1 MSENIEN
8 KNQLEE
14 KKQKE
19 PKTFS
24 VKKLPGIFRKS
35 YTEKAFNKKIIKKLY
50 VESDKELIK
59 SLFTEKKLVGKKKI
73 EKISIKKDLV
83 FQKKDLVQL
92 KELAKEIRKN
102 KGRVKFVPLI
112 AVAGFITAL
121 VLVVMTFKN
130 PIAKKLIKAG
140 CESVFGAKTD
150 IKSVN
155 VELLGISIK
164 VNGIAIGNK
173 NSENYMKNLF
183 EAEKITVDMNFT
195 QALRGKV
202 IINDVSVTGMKFNT
216 DRKTS
221 CYIPISK
228 TDKDEKSLKDS
239 AFMKSV
245 ASRSN
250 QAIDELKNQ
259 ATMTLGGSNA
269 DEIVA
274 NIQSKLQTP
283 IVAKK
288 VQEDVQ
294 NLVTKWQQKPT
305 ELKSKIDDFSTNV
318 KEFQELDLE
327 VLKSNPMKLK
337 EYLEKINSTI
347 KKGNELKTDF
357 ESVAKEVKT
366 DADSTKTMATD
377 VANAVKA
384 DKKLAEDMVGNISN
398 SVKDSKKI
406 FTHALDAVGYDML
419 GKYYPYAQQG
429 INYALEMKRTS
440 NAESKNEK
448 PKEEKKTAT
457 RLKGTT
463 FWYSKELPSLWI
475 KNVSASGYTENDGS
489 KGFSGAIKNIT
500 SDQNLINK
508 PTTIEAMFDVKEIN
522 HSGNIILDVRKSAS
536 DLIAINYVGKGFEA
550 KIDGNKIAK
559 ASGIPS
565 IDGKATL
572 TLKGSGGEIGFSAGG
587 KVELNPLIL
596 TTDGF
601 ANETVTKYYKQ
612 ALDSIKNL
620 SIGYDVSY
628 SEEAGVDLTLNGN
641 FADQFMNA
649 LKTVIASIGKDAKEL
664 AFKKLNEQINS
675 YDNEVTAKIKNFLG
689 IEGDINEQ
697 NANLDTVRKALEA
710 KKSEIEKQINGK
722 IDEAKEKAKVEVEAK
737 KKEAED
743 KAKAEIEA
751 KKKDAENKAKEEI
764 GNKLKGLKLF

>member
-8 KNQLEE
+8 

-35 YTEKAFNKKIIKKLY
+35 YTEKAFNKKILKKLY

-155 VELLGISIK
+155 VELLGISIR
-164 VNGIAIGNK
+164 VNEIAIGNK

-195 QALRGKV
+195 QALRGKA
-202 IINDVSVTGMKFNT
+202 IINDVSVTGMKFGT

-221 CYIPISK
+221 CYLPSA
-228 TDKDEKSLKDS
+228 EKEKKSFKDS
-239 AFMKSV
+239 AFMQSV
-245 ASRSN
+245 ANRSN

-259 ATMTLGGSNA
+259 ATMTLGGSSA
-269 DEIVA
+269 DEIVE

-288 VQEDVQ
+288 VQDDVQ
-294 NLVTKWQQKPT
+294 NLVTKWQQKPN
-305 ELKSKIDDFSTNV
+305 ELKSKVDDFSTNV

-347 KKGNELKTDF
+347 KKGNELKSDF

-429 INYALEMKRTS
+429 INYALEMKNS
-440 NAESKNEK
+440 SDSQSKK
-448 PKEEKKTAT
+448 PKKEKEEKKTIQ

-463 FWYSKELPSLWI
+463 FWYSKEFPGLWI

-508 PTTIEAMFDVKEIN
+508 PTTLEAKFDVKEVN
-522 HSGNIILDVRKSAS
+522 HSGNVIIDVRKSAT
-536 DLIAINYVGKGFEA
+536 DLISMNYVGKGFSA

-664 AFKKLNEQINS
+664 AFKKLNEQINN

-697 NANLDTVRKALEA
+697 NTNLDSIRNALE
-710 KKSEIEKQINGK
+710 KRKSEIENKISGK
-722 IDEAKEKAKVEVEAK
+722 IDETKEKVKADAEAK

-751 KKKDAENKAKEEI
+751 KKKEAENKAKEEI

>member
-8 KNQLEE
+8 

-35 YTEKAFNKKIIKKLY
+35 YTEKAFNKKILKKLY

-183 EAEKITVDMNFT
+183 EADLITIDMNFT
-195 QALRGKV
+195 QALRGKA
-202 IINDVSVTGMKFNT
+202 IINDVSVTGMKFGT

-221 CYIPISK
+221 CYLPSA
-228 TDKDEKSLKDS
+228 EKEKKSFKDS

-245 ASRSN
+245 ANRSN

-259 ATMTLGGSNA
+259 ATMTLGGSSA
-269 DEIVA
+269 DEIVE

-347 KKGNELKTDF
+347 KKGNELKSDF

-429 INYALEMKRTS
+429 INYALEMKNS
-440 NAESKNEK
+440 SDSQSKK
-448 PKEEKKTAT
+448 PKKEKEEKKTIQ

-463 FWYSKELPSLWI
+463 FWYSKEFPGLWI

-508 PTTIEAMFDVKEIN
+508 PTTLEAKFDVKEVN
-522 HSGNIILDVRKSAS
+522 HSGNVIIDVRKSAT
-536 DLIAINYVGKGFEA
+536 DLISMNYVGKGFSA

-664 AFKKLNEQINS
+664 AFKKLNEQINN

-697 NANLDTVRKALEA
+697 NTNLDSIRNALE
-710 KKSEIEKQINGK
+710 KRKSEIENKISGK
-722 IDEAKEKAKVEVEAK
+722 IDETKEKVKADAEAK

-751 KKKDAENKAKEEI
+751 KKKEAENKAKEEI